1 MDNIFFYKTC
11 KYIVFLLIL
20 LIICIEYVPQW
31 ILKYIDN
38 SITRVIFLFLIT
50 LTATRDFSLA
60 LLIIIIYMLLLA
72 YKKNFTN
79 KNKLIDY
86 TNNTINHISD
96 YKHYKIIISLL
107 DNNNIVENEKKN
119 IILNFLKSNVGDKY
133 KLNLVKTSMSNK
145 ILSNGD
151 YFMIIEAL
159 YNNMQGANYFKI
171 TKQLIN
177 SPDTNDD
184 IIINIVKI
192 IINSNINVSE
202 KETILIYI
210 FNSSIKDSI
219 KNIIQQIIID
229 SNLMFSTKTNIFNK
243 ISFIPNYLPNILPNI
258 SSSPVPNTNNT
269 NNTVCGNN
277 NINNGL
283 YGNNNTNNMNND
295 NNDAIEN
302 DTIENDEYK
311 MNPDLYTKY
320 IVNGRVFDISKIE
333 GFKS

>member
-1 MDNIFFYKTC
+1 MDNIFFYNTC
-11 KYIVFLLIL
+11 KYIIFLLIL

-60 LLIIIIYMLLLA
+60 LLIIIIYMLLLV

-107 DNNNIVENEKKN
+107 DNSNIVEIEKKN

-151 YFMIIEAL
+151 YFIIIEAL

-171 TKQLIN
+171 TTQLIN

-192 IINSNINVSE
+192 IINSNINVSDKE
-202 KETILIYI
+202 KILIYI

-219 KNIIQQIIID
+219 KHIIHQIIID
-229 SNLMFSTKTNIFNK
+229 SNLMFSTKTNIFNN
-243 ISFIPNYLPNILPNI
+243 ISFIPNNLPNI
-258 SSSPVPNTNNT
+258 SSSPVPSF
-269 NNTVCGNN
+269 NN
-277 NINNGL
+277 NIYNNQNI
-283 YGNNNTNNMNND
+283 YTNNNND
-295 NNDAIEN
+295 NYDNKHIEN
-302 DTIENDEYK
+302 EVEFDIEEPEEECNK
-311 MNPDLYTKY
+311 NPDLYTKY